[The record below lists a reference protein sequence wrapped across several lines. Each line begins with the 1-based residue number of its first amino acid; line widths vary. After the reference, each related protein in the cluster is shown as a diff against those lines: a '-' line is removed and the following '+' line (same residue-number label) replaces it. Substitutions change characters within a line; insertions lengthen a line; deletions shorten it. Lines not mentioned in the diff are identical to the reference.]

1 VDETRTFFDPFG
13 LRFDSI
19 GSDQVVSC
27 ALHAGAVLSHLRLTK
42 DEKRLVVTDY
52 FLIEDLAQVALSM
65 RKATTRSM

>member
-1 VDETRTFFDPFG
+1 MRDEVAT
-13 LRFDSI
+13 
-19 GSDQVVSC
+19 
-27 ALHAGAVLSHLRLTK
+27 LHAGAVLSYMRLTK